1 MGKQHEDFEWE
12 QFIALIT
19 KESFFPGP
27 GLEKTRFCG
36 GKKNSLKK
44 AVQNKSDGARG
55 DSKCVK
61 LVTNIEIMK
70 SENESENESK
80 NENESENESE
90 NENKSENESENE

>member
-19 KESFFPGP
+19 KESFFSGP
-27 GLEKTRFCG
+27 GLEETRG
-36 GKKNSLKK
+36 KKKNSLKK
-44 AVQNKSDGARG
+44 AVQNKSGGARG

-90 NENKSENESENE
+90 NENKSEN